1 MYFVVVNFLK
11 SAQHSAD
18 LHSFHF
24 NTVCKK
30 NLMLLFELG
39 RIIFYPCRTTDVNG
53 CKYKNEGDQAGIEP
67 RKNKI
72 PDNGEE
78 FQRKDGLSGKL

>member
-1 MYFVVVNFLK
+1 
-11 SAQHSAD
+11 
-18 LHSFHF
+18 
-24 NTVCKK
+24 
-30 NLMLLFELG
+30 MLLFELG